1 MVRSRSAMAEV
12 PPIIAVVGSLN
23 VDFVA
28 RVGRLPGPGETVPA
42 SNLVT
47 VHGGK
52 GANQAIAAARQGCRV
67 RMIGSVGSD
76 EMGRQYLKH
85 LAAEGVETAGIR
97 QVRKAQTGMAFISVD
112 GMGENTI
119 VVSAGANGLTSAD
132 QVRAREADLAEA
144 AVLLAQFEVPLGAV
158 VEALRIANRSGVR
171 SVVNPSPL
179 RPTFP
184 WASVEI
190 DYLIVNETEA
200 AEILVDLPVE
210 LENALEI
217 REYLAGLRV
226 RGLLVTR
233 GSDPTLVI
241 GPEQAFEA
249 PTLAVVPV
257 DTVGA
262 GDAFAGCFAA
272 RLARGEPLWEAVLA
286 ANCAGALTT
295 LRPGAQAPIPD
306 RETVDRHRD
315 QL

>member
-1 MVRSRSAMAEV
+1 MPE
-12 PPIIAVVGSLN
+12 PIPIIAVVGSLN
-23 VDFVA
+23 VDYIA
-28 RVGRLPGPGETVPA
+28 RVGRLPVPGETVAA
-42 SNLVT
+42 SGLET

-52 GANQAIAAARQGCRV
+52 GANQAIAAARQDCVV

-76 EMGRQYLKH
+76 DVGKRYLKH
-85 LAAEGVETAGIR
+85 LAGEGVETEGVR
-97 QVRKAQTGMAFISVD
+97 QVRKAPTGAAFISVD

-119 VVSAGANGLTSAD
+119 VVCAGANGLTSAD
-132 QVRAREADLAEA
+132 QVRARESDISGAD
-144 AVLLAQFEVPLGAV
+144 VLLAQFEVPLGAV
-158 VEALRIANRSGVR
+158 VEALRIANRAGVL

-190 DYLIVNETEA
+190 DFLIVNEAEA
-200 AEILVDLPVE
+200 SEILEDMPVDLDG
-210 LENALEI
+210 ASEI
-217 REYLAGLRV
+217 REYLTGLRV
-226 RGLLVTR
+226 RGLIVTR

-272 RLARGEPLWEAVLA
+272 RMGRGETLWEAVLA

-295 LRPGAQAPIPD
+295 LRPGAQMPIPD

>member
-1 MVRSRSAMAEV
+1 MDKNAV
-12 PPIIAVVGSLN
+12 PAPIIAVVGSLN
-23 VDFVA
+23 VDYVA
-28 RVGRLPGPGETVPA
+28 KVGRLPAPGETVPA
-42 SNLVT
+42 SALEI

-52 GANQAIAAARQGCRV
+52 GANQAIGAARQGCPV
-67 RMIGSVGSD
+67 RMIGSVGND
-76 EMGRQYLKH
+76 ELGKGYLKY
-85 LAAEGVETAGIR
+85 LAKEKVGTDGVKSVRGTPTGTAF
-97 QVRKAQTGMAFISVD
+97 VCVD

-119 VVSAGANGLTSAD
+119 VVSAGANGVTSAD
-132 QVRAREADLAEA
+132 QVRAREEDIEGADA
-144 AVLLAQFEVPLGAV
+144 LLAQFEVPLGAV
-158 VEALRIANRSGVR
+158 VEALRIANRAGVL
-171 SVVNPSPL
+171 SIVNPSPL

-190 DYLIVNETEA
+190 DFLIANEAEA
-200 AEILVDLPVE
+200 AEILEDLPVD
-210 LENALEI
+210 LRAANEI
-217 REYLAGLRV
+217 RDHLAGLRV
-226 RGLLVTR
+226 NGLIVTR
-233 GSDPTLVI
+233 GSDSTLVI

-272 RLARGEPLWEAVLA
+272 RLAAGEPLWEAVLA

>member
-1 MVRSRSAMAEV
+1 MSELD
-12 PPIIAVVGSLN
+12 PIIAVVGSLN
-23 VDFVA
+23 VDYIA
-28 RVGRLPGPGETVPA
+28 KVGRLPVPGETVAA
-42 SNLVT
+42 SSLDT

-52 GANQAIAAARQGCRV
+52 GANQAIAAVRQDCV
-67 RMIGSVGSD
+67 VKLIGSVGSD
-76 EMGRQYLKH
+76 EIGKRYLKY
-85 LAAEGVETAGIR
+85 LAEEGIETSGIR
-97 QVRKAQTGMAFISVD
+97 QVRKASTGTAFISVD

-119 VVSAGANGLTSAD
+119 VVCAGANGLTSAD
-132 QVRAREADLAEA
+132 QVRARDSDIAEA
-144 AVLLAQFEVPLGAV
+144 NVLLAQFEVPLGAV
-158 VEALRIANRSGVR
+158 VEALRIANRAGVL

-190 DYLIVNETEA
+190 DFLIVNETEA
-200 AEILVDLPVE
+200 AEILEDMPVDLDG
-210 LENALEI
+210 ASEI
-217 REYLAGLRV
+217 REYLSGLRV
-226 RGLLVTR
+226 NGLIVTR

-249 PTLAVVPV
+249 PTMAVVPV

-272 RLARGEPLWEAVLA
+272 RMARGETLWESVLA

-295 LRPGAQAPIPD
+295 LRPGAQKPMPD
-306 RETVDRHRD
+306 RDTVDRHRD

>member
-1 MVRSRSAMAEV
+1 MPESPQPV
-12 PPIIAVVGSLN
+12 IAVIGSLN
-23 VDFVA
+23 VDYVA
-28 RVGRLPGPGETVPA
+28 RVGRLPMPGETVAA
-42 SNLVT
+42 SDLEI

-52 GANQAIAAARQGCRV
+52 GANQAIAAARQDCDV

-76 EMGRQYLKH
+76 EIGKNYLKY
-85 LAAEGVETAGIR
+85 LADEGVNTSGVKKVKETP
-97 QVRKAQTGMAFISVD
+97 TGTAFISVD
-112 GMGENTI
+112 GTGENTI

-132 QVRAREADLAEA
+132 QVRSRESDIEKAD
-144 AVLLAQFEVPLGAV
+144 VLLAQFEVPLGAV
-158 VEALRIANRSGVR
+158 VEALRIANRAGVL

-184 WASVEI
+184 WATVEI

-200 AEILVDLPVE
+200 AEILEDLPVD
-210 LENALEI
+210 LDAACEI
-217 REYLAGLRV
+217 REFLAGLRV
-226 RGLLVTR
+226 LGLIVTR

-272 RLARGEPLWEAVLA
+272 RLAKGEILWEAVLA

-295 LRPGAQAPIPD
+295 LRPGAQGPIPD
-306 RETVDRHRD
+306 RETVDQHRD

>member
-1 MVRSRSAMAEV
+1 MSDKAPLVT
-12 PPIIAVVGSLN
+12 VVGSLN
-23 VDFVA
+23 VDYVA
-28 RVGRLPGPGETVPA
+28 RVGRLPMPGETVPA
-42 SNLVT
+42 TALEM

-52 GANQAIAAARQGCRV
+52 GANQAIAAARQDCQV
-67 RMIGSVGSD
+67 RMIGSVGTD
-76 EMGRQYLKH
+76 DNGKGYLKA
-85 LAAEGVETAGIR
+85 LGAEGIKTEGVRA
-97 QVRKAQTGMAFISVD
+97 VRKMQTGMAFIHVD

-119 VVSAGANGLTSAD
+119 VVSAGANGMTSAD
-132 QVRAREADLAEA
+132 QVRAQEADIEDAD
-144 AVLLAQFEVPLGAV
+144 VLLAQFEVPLGAV
-158 VEALRIANRSGVR
+158 VEALRIANRAGVL
-171 SVVNPSPL
+171 SIVNPSPL

-190 DYLIVNETEA
+190 DYLIVNEFEGE
-200 AEILVDLPVE
+200 EILEDIPL
-210 LENALEI
+210 ALDYDCEI
-217 REYLAGLRV
+217 RDFLKGLRV
-226 RGLLVTR
+226 NGLIVTR

-272 RLARGEPLWEAVLA
+272 RLAHGETLWEAVLA

-295 LRPGAQAPIPD
+295 LRPGAQRPIPD
-306 RETVDRHRD
+306 RETVDRHLA